1 MKAVVLAGGKGSR
14 LYPITMG
21 VSKQLLPIYDV
32 PMIYYPLSVLVRAG
46 ISEILIISSV
56 EHLPGFRNLLGNGSE
71 LGVSFSYAEQSAP
84 KGIAESLIIAE
95 EFLDG
100 DACTLILGDNLF
112 YGDGVEKG
120 LQQAIKN
127 NGASIFSYPVKDPQ
141 RYGVIGYDDNCN
153 PVSIIEKPTQPPSNR
168 AVTGLYVYPN
178 SAVEVSKSLK
188 PSARGEIEITDVN
201 QHFLTIGELSVIDL
215 SKSDSWFDT
224 GTIDSLYEATDY
236 VRALESRVGVKVG
249 CIEEAAFSAAFISRS
264 KLAQR
269 AEKFTGTT
277 YGDYLNQI
285 LKSYGSQKN

>member
-1 MKAVVLAGGKGSR
+1 MKGIVLAGGKGSR

-21 VSKQLLPIYDV
+21 VSKQLLPVYDC
-32 PMIYYPLSVLVRAG
+32 PMIYYPLSVLLRAG
-46 ISEILIISSV
+46 ISEILIISSP
-56 EHLPGFRNLLGNGSE
+56 EHLLGFQNLLGDGSE
-71 LGVSFSYAEQSAP
+71 FGVSFSYAEQLAP

-95 EFLDG
+95 AFLDG

-120 LQQAIKN
+120 LQKAIKGE
-127 NGASIFSYPVKDPQ
+127 GASIFSYPVKDPQ
-141 RYGVIGYDDNCN
+141 RYGVIGYDTNGN
-153 PVSIIEKPTQPPSNR
+153 PISIVEKPQKPASNR

-178 SAVEVSKSLK
+178 TAVEIAKGLK
-188 PSARGEIEITDVN
+188 PSGRGEIEITDIN
-201 QHFLTIGELSVIDL
+201 QHFLETDHLSVIDL

-249 CIEEAAFSAAFISRS
+249 CIEEAAFISGFIS
-264 KLAQR
+264 ADQVAAR
-269 AEKFTGTT
+269 AEKLSSTS

-285 LKSYGSQKN
+285 IHSHGG

>member
-1 MKAVVLAGGKGSR
+1 MKGIVLAGGKGSR

-21 VSKQLLPIYDV
+21 VSKQLLPVYDC
-32 PMIYYPLSVLVRAG
+32 PMIYYPFSVLLRAG
-46 ISEILIISSV
+46 ISEILIISSS
-56 EHLPGFRNLLGNGSE
+56 EHLPGFQNLLGDGSE
-71 LGVSFSYAEQSAP
+71 FGVSFSSAEQLAP

-95 EFLDG
+95 AFLNG

-120 LQQAIKN
+120 LQKAIKGE
-127 NGASIFSYPVKDPQ
+127 GASIFSYPVKDPQ
-141 RYGVIGYDDNCN
+141 RYGVIGYDTNCN
-153 PVSIIEKPTQPPSNR
+153 PISIIEKPQKPASNR

-178 SAVEVSKSLK
+178 SAVEIAKGLK
-188 PSARGEIEITDVN
+188 PSARGEIEITDIN
-201 QHFLTIGELSVIDL
+201 QHFLEGGGLSVIDL

-249 CIEEAAFSAAFISRS
+249 CIEEAALTSGFISVDQV
-264 KLAQR
+264 AAR
-269 AEKFTGTT
+269 AEKFLNTS

-285 LKSYGSQKN
+285 IHSHGG

>member
-1 MKAVVLAGGKGSR
+1 MKGIVLAGGKGSR

-21 VSKQLLPIYDV
+21 VSKQLLPVYDC
-32 PMIYYPLSVLVRAG
+32 PMIYYPLSVLLRAG
-46 ISEILIISSV
+46 ISEILIISSP
-56 EHLPGFRNLLGNGSE
+56 EHLPGFQNLLGDGSE
-71 LGVSFSYAEQSAP
+71 FGVSFSYAEQLAP

-95 EFLDG
+95 AFLNG

-120 LQQAIKN
+120 LQKAIKSE
-127 NGASIFSYPVKDPQ
+127 GASIFSYPVKDPQ
-141 RYGVIGYDDNCN
+141 RYGVIGYDENGN
-153 PVSIIEKPTQPPSNR
+153 PVSIIEKPQKPASNR

-178 SAVEVSKSLK
+178 TAVEVAKGLN
-188 PSARGEIEITDVN
+188 PSARGEIEITDIN
-201 QHFLTIGELSVIDL
+201 QYFLESDHLSVIDL

-249 CIEEAAFSAAFISRS
+249 CVEEAALTSGFISTDQV
-264 KLAQR
+264 AVR
-269 AEKFTGTT
+269 AEKLSNTS

-285 LKSYGSQKN
+285 LRSHGG

>member
-1 MKAVVLAGGKGSR
+1 MKGIVLAGGKGSR

-21 VSKQLLPIYDV
+21 VSKQLLPVYDC
-32 PMIYYPLSVLVRAG
+32 PMIYYPLSVLFRAG
-46 ISEILIISSV
+46 ISEILIISSP
-56 EHLPGFRNLLGNGSE
+56 EHLPGFQNLLGNGSE
-71 LGVSFSYAEQSAP
+71 FGVSFSYAEQLAP

-95 EFLDG
+95 AFLNG

-120 LQQAIKN
+120 LQKAISIK
-127 NGASIFSYPVKDPQ
+127 GASIFSYPVKDPQ
-141 RYGVIGYDDNCN
+141 RYGVIGYDTNGI
-153 PVSIIEKPTQPPSNR
+153 PISIIEKPQKPASNR

-178 SAVEVSKSLK
+178 TAVEIAKGLN
-188 PSARGEIEITDVN
+188 PSARGEIEITDIN
-201 QHFLTIGELSVIDL
+201 QHFLESGYLSVIDL

-249 CIEEAAFSAAFISRS
+249 CIEEAALTSGFITTDQAA
-264 KLAQR
+264 AR
-269 AEKFTGTT
+269 AEKLSNTS

-285 LKSYGSQKN
+285 IQSHGG

>member
-1 MKAVVLAGGKGSR
+1 MKGIVLAGGKGSR

-21 VSKQLLPIYDV
+21 VSKQLLPVYDC
-32 PMIYYPLSVLVRAG
+32 PMIYYPLSVLLRAG
-46 ISEILIISSV
+46 ISEILIISSP
-56 EHLPGFRNLLGNGSE
+56 EHLPGFQNLLGDGSE
-71 LGVSFSYAEQSAP
+71 FGVSFSYAEQLAP

-95 EFLDG
+95 AFLNG

-120 LQQAIKN
+120 LQKAIKSE
-127 NGASIFSYPVKDPQ
+127 GASIFSYPVKDPQ
-141 RYGVIGYDDNCN
+141 RYGVIGYDENGN
-153 PVSIIEKPTQPPSNR
+153 PVSIIEKPQKPASNR

-178 SAVEVSKSLK
+178 TAVEVAKGLN
-188 PSARGEIEITDVN
+188 PSARGEIEITDIN
-201 QHFLTIGELSVIDL
+201 QYFLESDHLSVIDL

-249 CIEEAAFSAAFISRS
+249 CVEEAALTSGFISIDQV
-264 KLAQR
+264 AVR
-269 AEKFTGTT
+269 AEKLSNTS

-285 LKSYGSQKN
+285 LRSHGG